1 MNQAEVK
8 LPTCEKVDCKKV
20 YKHSQ
25 YTVYVQPEKERE
37 RLVNG
42 CRCHIGSHL
51 QCRLTSS
58 ITLPL
63 SLPLLLLA
71 AGYIL
76 LFYKMG
82 AEANACP
89 SSSQLCRLDDSAS
102 AFVLVHDW
110 AMAFLF
116 LLFFNWSCS
125 LSTWFTFFAHYPNGE
140 CYPSKELL
148 SWKESYS
155 RKIWRTYHSYKWFFE
170 KSPTRLLT
178 RKDLG
183 MVRKLIFLFL
193 PNSTNSAAVDWLMNC
208 RCPMFIWR
216 PRLRE
221 TLLFFGILHTP
232 FVYWSVIGPFS
243 LQVFSKWKESHNG

>member
-1 MNQAEVK
+1 MRV
-8 LPTCEKVDCKKV
+8 
-20 YKHSQ
+20 
-25 YTVYVQPEKERE
+25 R
-37 RLVNG
+37 
-42 CRCHIGSHL
+42 
-51 QCRLTSS
+51 
-58 ITLPL
+58 
-63 SLPLLLLA
+63 LLLNFADLM
-71 AGYIL
+71 IQRL
-76 LFYKMG
+76 R
-82 AEANACP
+82 
-89 SSSQLCRLDDSAS
+89 SSSYMTEPWHFS
-102 AFVLVHDW
+102 
-110 AMAFLF
+110 F

-155 RKIWRTYHSYKWFFE
+155 RRIWRTYHSYKWFFE

-208 RCPMFIWR
+208 RCSMFIWR